1 METKFTI
8 NEKMLNEKLAMKYIS
23 KKEMV
28 EHCATLFKEL
38 QKSGKRYLT
47 LPDDLIDKP
56 KKEIFDTYCNFVEEA
71 RACVES
77 ANKAPKAVKK
87 PKGIKLP
94 KGTYESYMEAKKTQP
109 ETIVLIKCKNGHKAI
124 EGDAEI
130 VGKALGMEV
139 VDGVCTLPFV
149 EGEAESYY
157 IAKLVKM
164 GKRVAEIAPAND
176 PAKQK
181 KRMGS
186 HIDRQ
191 KKIED
196 YTREL
201 QEKEAMAEPDRAT
214 RKRIASLKRKIARA
228 QSYLNSHSLL

>member
-28 EHCATLFKEL
+28 AHCATLFKEL
-38 QKSGKRYLT
+38 QKNGKRYLT
-47 LPDDLIDKP
+47 LPDGLIDKP
-56 KKEIFDTYCNFVEEA
+56 KKEIFDTYRNFVEEA
-71 RACVES
+71 RASVES
-77 ANKAPKAVKK
+77 ANKTPKESKK
-87 PKGIKLP
+87 SKGAKLP
-94 KGTYESYMEAKKTQP
+94 KGTYEGYMEVKKTQP
-109 ETIVLIKCKNGHKAI
+109 ETIVLIKCKGGHKAI

-130 VGKALGMEV
+130 VSKALNMEAKN
-139 VDGVCTLPFV
+139 GVCVLPFV
-149 EGEAESYY
+149 EGESESYY
-157 IAKLVKM
+157 IAKLVQM
-164 GKRVAEIAPAND
+164 GKRVAEITPAND

-181 KRMGS
+181 QRMGNR
-186 HIDRQ
+186 IDRQ

-201 QEKEAMAEPDRAT
+201 QQKESIAEPDRAT

-228 QSYLNSHSLL
+228 QSYLKSHSLL

>member
-28 EHCATLFKEL
+28 AHCATLFKEL
-38 QKSGKRYLT
+38 QKNGKRYLT
-47 LPDDLIDKP
+47 LPDELIDKP
-56 KKEIFDTYCNFVEEA
+56 KKEIFDIYRNFVEEA
-71 RACVES
+71 RASVES
-77 ANKAPKAVKK
+77 ANKSPKESKK
-87 PKGIKLP
+87 SKGIKLP
-94 KGTYESYMEAKKTQP
+94 KGTYEGYMEVKKTQP
-109 ETIVLIKCKNGHKAI
+109 ETIVLIKCKGGHKAI

-130 VGKALGMEV
+130 VSKALNMEAKN
-139 VDGVCTLPFV
+139 GVCVLPFV
-149 EGEAESYY
+149 EGEPESYY
-157 IAKLVKM
+157 IAKLVQM
-164 GKRVAEIAPAND
+164 GKRVAEITPAND

-181 KRMGS
+181 QRMGS

-201 QEKEAMAEPDRAT
+201 QQKESIAEPDRAT